1 MEQLMKAF
9 VLVAVRAREAKIDV
23 ILVAYWRKS
32 ELAFQLVLSLMR
44 QATSTRSYGR

>member
-23 ILVAYWRKS
+23 ILGS
-32 ELAFQLVLSLMR
+32 ILEEE
-44 QATSTRSYGR
+44 